1 MSKSRIC
8 DISGTNWIREGEGGK
23 ERERID
29 CHEEYIRTLLLRN
42 VARHNL
48 VAGSLQEVLGSN
60 V

>member
-1 MSKSRIC
+1 MREK
-8 DISGTNWIREGEGGK
+8 REGEGGK

-42 VARHNL
+42 VARHNS
-48 VAGSLQEVLGSN
+48 VAGSLQEVLGSD